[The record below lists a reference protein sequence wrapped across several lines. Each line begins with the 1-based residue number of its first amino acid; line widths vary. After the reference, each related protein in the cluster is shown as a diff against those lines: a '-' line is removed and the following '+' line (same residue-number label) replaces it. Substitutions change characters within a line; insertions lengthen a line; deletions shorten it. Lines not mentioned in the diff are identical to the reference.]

1 MDVVDDSNPEPTS
14 HEGKGSDVRVTPLH
28 ELHTTVSAEKCL
40 VPSSIPSGIKGSCSH
55 WNVKNAA
62 VAKTMESER
71 F

>member
-1 MDVVDDSNPEPTS
+1 MDVVDDSNPGPTS
-14 HEGKGSDVRVTPLH
+14 HEGKGSDVTVTPSH
-28 ELHTTVSAEKCL
+28 ELHSAEKCL
-40 VPSSIPSGIKGSCSH
+40 VPSSIPSGIKGSRSH